1 MTTPPRLTF
10 LIDVDNTLID
20 NDAAK
25 EDMAAGLRRL
35 LGDVETARFW
45 ALYEAVRHD
54 TGMVNIP
61 LTLARF
67 ERREGLDA
75 PAARDDA
82 AVREQRF
89 ALADLLMAFP
99 YDRYLFPGALDTIAH
114 LRRLGRVA
122 ILSDGDPAFQPSKI
136 WRAGIDAAVD
146 GYVLVYD
153 HKEQHLDE
161 VVAAFPAD
169 HYVLV
174 EDKPGVIA
182 RVRERLQLPLT
193 TVLVRQG
200 HYAAEVGVV
209 PWPGAHLTLKSI
221 GDLRNLEAAAFVEA
235 GNPGGL
241 PSSARNDA

>member
-1 MTTPPRLTF
+1 MATPPRLTF
-10 LIDVDNTLID
+10 LLDVDNTLID

-25 EDMAAGLRRL
+25 DEMAARLRDL
-35 LGDVETARFW
+35 LGDEETARFW
-45 ALYEAVRHD
+45 ALYEAVRRD

-82 AVREQRF
+82 TVREQRF
-89 ALADLLMAFP
+89 ARADLLMGFP
-99 YDRYLFPGALDTIAH
+99 YERYLFPGALEAISH
-114 LRRLGRVA
+114 LRTMGRVA

-153 HKEQHLDE
+153 QKEQHLDE
-161 VVAAFPAD
+161 VAAAFPAD

-174 EDKPGVIA
+174 EDKPGVIQ
-182 RVRERLQLPLT
+182 RVRERLKLPLT

-200 HYAAEVGVV
+200 HYAAEVGSD
-209 PWPGAHLTLKSI
+209 PWPGAHLILDAI
-221 GDLRNLEAAAFVEA
+221 ADLRDLDAAAFVAA
-235 GNPGGL
+235 GR
-241 PSSARNDA
+241 AD

>member
-1 MTTPPRLTF
+1 MATPSRLTF

-25 EDMAAGLRRL
+25 DDMATGLRRL
-35 LGDVETARFW
+35 LGEEETARFW
-45 ALYEAVRHD
+45 ALYETARHEV
-54 TGMVNIP
+54 GMVNIP

-67 ERREGLDA
+67 ERREDLDA
-75 PAARDDA
+75 PAAQDDA
-82 AVREQRF
+82 AVRERRF

-99 YDRYLFPGALDTIAH
+99 YERYLFPGALETIAH
-114 LRRLGRVA
+114 LRRMGRVA

-161 VVAAFPAD
+161 VAAAFPAD

-174 EDKPGVIA
+174 EDKPTVIQ
-182 RVRERLQLPLT
+182 RVRERLPLPLT
-193 TVLVRQG
+193 TVLLRQG
-200 HYAAEVGVV
+200 HYAAEVAAG
-209 PWPGAHLTLKSI
+209 PWPGAHLTRDAI
-221 GDLRNLEAAAFVEA
+221 ADLRALDAAAFVQA
-235 GNPGGL
+235 GTTAAVSPG
-241 PSSARNDA
+241 S